1 MVRVYCLGVVEEYE
15 LKVIRPFDLKCRP
28 SVDLRRPSVDLRR
41 PSLDLSC
48 PSVGWIR
55 LFEIP
60 RLFIF

>member
-1 MVRVYCLGVVEEYE
+1 VEEYE